1 MKKMKSTLPSF
12 AESISNGRIEELEEL
27 MCTHYD
33 EFITIIHLLKDS
45 VDDIARLEYKEKSD
59 GKLTI
64 NVHTITI
71 KQADD
76 IKKTAST
83 ILNEIEDSACDGE
96 ISAMANIVKI
106 KLTKK

>member
-12 AESISNGRIEELEEL
+12 AESISDGKIEELEDL

-33 EFITIIHLLKDS
+33 EFLMIFHLLKDS
-45 VDDIARLEYKEKSD
+45 VDDISRLEYKEKSD

-64 NVHTITI
+64 HVHTITI
-71 KQADD
+71 KGAED
-76 IKKTAST
+76 IKKSATN
-83 ILNEIEDSACDGE
+83 ILKELEESSCDGE
-96 ISAMANIVKI
+96 ISVMANVVKI

>member
-12 AESISNGRIEELEEL
+12 AESISNGRIEELEDL

-33 EFITIIHLLKDS
+33 EFLTIFHLLKDS

-71 KQADD
+71 KQAED
-76 IKKTAST
+76 IKNVTLT
-83 ILNEIEDSACDGE
+83 IIRKIEED
-96 ISAMANIVKI
+96 
-106 KLTKK
+106 

>member
-12 AESISNGRIEELEEL
+12 AESISNGRIEELEDL

-33 EFITIIHLLKDS
+33 EFLTIFHLLKDS

-71 KQADD
+71 KQAEDKQSAQIVFTVSEKD
-76 IKKTAST
+76 TGTINNLSNIIK
-83 ILNEIEDSACDGE
+83 
-96 ISAMANIVKI
+96 
-106 KLTKK
+106 